1 MNERTDGR
9 TDGQTDVSMDRWI
22 DGSMD
27 RRKNGRTV
35 GWMDREWKLDINHK
49 IYVPLKTS
57 TTLLTFFNSSSFFD
71 LKTKCIIRF

>member
-1 MNERTDGR
+1 MNGR
-9 TDGQTDVSMDRWI
+9 TDKCI

-35 GWMDREWKLDINHK
+35 GWMDGWMDREWKLDINHK

-71 LKTKCIIRF
+71 LKKMYH

>member
-1 MNERTDGR
+1 MNGR

-22 DGSMD
+22 DGSTDERTDRWMD
-27 RRKNGRTV
+27 

-57 TTLLTFFNSSSFFD
+57 TTLFTFFNSSSFFD

>member
-1 MNERTDGR
+1 MHERTDGR
-9 TDGQTDVSMDRWI
+9 TDRCIDGSMDRWI
-22 DGSMD
+22 DGSTDERTDRWMD
-27 RRKNGRTV
+27 

-71 LKTKCIIRF
+71 LKKMYH

>member
-1 MNERTDGR
+1 MY
-9 TDGQTDVSMDRWI
+9 RWI
-22 DGSMD
+22 DGSKDERTDRWMD
-27 RRKNGRTV
+27 

-71 LKTKCIIRF
+71 LKKMYH

>member
-1 MNERTDGR
+1 MNGR
-9 TDGQTDVSMDRWI
+9 TDRQMYRWI
-22 DGSMD
+22 DGSTEERTDRWMD
-27 RRKNGRTV
+27 

-57 TTLLTFFNSSSFFD
+57 TTLLTFFNSSSSFD

>member
-9 TDGQTDVSMDRWI
+9 TDRCIDGSMDRWI
-22 DGSMD
+22 DGSTDERTDRWMD
-27 RRKNGRTV
+27 
-35 GWMDREWKLDINHK
+35 GWMDREWILDINHK

-71 LKTKCIIRF
+71 LRKMYH

>member
-1 MNERTDGR
+1 MNGR

-22 DGSMD
+22 DGSTEERTDRWMD
-27 RRKNGRTV
+27 

-57 TTLLTFFNSSSFFD
+57 TTLLTFFNSSSSFD

>member
-9 TDGQTDVSMDRWI
+9 TDRCIDGSMDRWI
-22 DGSMD
+22 DGSTDERTDRWMD
-27 RRKNGRTV
+27 

-71 LKTKCIIRF
+71 LKKMYH

>member
-1 MNERTDGR
+1 MNRMNGR
-9 TDGQTDVSMDRWI
+9 TDKCI

-35 GWMDREWKLDINHK
+35 GWMDGWMDREWKLDINHK

-71 LKTKCIIRF
+71 LSNKMYH